1 MNKKNILIIGI
12 TGQDGALLSE
22 ILLKKKFNVIGT
34 TTSNNLKNLIK
45 LNIKNKLFIFYKKKY
60 NKSFFLKIIKKFDI
74 NLIFYLS
81 GQSSVSKSE
90 ILRNET
96 IESNTKPLIL
106 ILEILRTYKKNIK
119 FLNAVSS
126 EMYGSSKKKIDE
138 NSIVNPISFYGLS
151 KSLSYEIVK
160 CYREQFKLN
169 LCNLILFNHESNLRP
184 NHFVLKKIIYEVKK
198 IKEKKIKNKKLIV
211 GNLDIKR
218 DWGWAP
224 EYVKLIYKIGIS
236 KYKEDFVIGTGKSH
250 KLKFVVKKIFK
261 MNKLS
266 IKRNVKI
273 SKKFIRK
280 YEILENFS
288 NINKIQ
294 RYFNWKPK
302 YTLTKI
308 IGELQKK

>member
-1 MNKKNILIIGI
+1 MNKKNVLIIGI

-45 LNIKNKLFIFYKKKY
+45 LNIKKKIFTIYKRKY
-60 NKSFFLKIIKKFDI
+60 NKNFFLKIIKKFDI
-74 NLIFYLS
+74 NLIYYLS

-90 ILRNET
+90 ILRYET
-96 IESNTKPLIL
+96 IESNTKPLIH

-119 FLNAVSS
+119 LLNAVSS
-126 EMYGSSKKKIDE
+126 EMYGNSKKKIDE
-138 NSIVNPISFYGLS
+138 NSIVNPLSFYGLS

-184 NHFVLKKIIYEVKK
+184 DHFVLKKIVSEVGK
-198 IKEKKIKNKKLIV
+198 IKQNKIKNKKLIV

-224 EYVKLIYKIGIS
+224 EYVNLIYKIGNS
-236 KYKEDFVIGTGKSH
+236 KYTEDFVIATGKSH
-250 KLKFVVKKIFK
+250 KLKFVVKKVLN

-266 IKRNVKI
+266 FKKNIKI
-273 SKKFIRK
+273 SKKFIRQ

-288 NINKIQ
+288 NIKKIQ
-294 RYFNWKPK
+294 KYFNWRPK

-308 IGELQKK
+308 MRELQK